1 VVMVIPTVGLQE
13 DVSMGST
20 IHFNT
25 EPELIQLFDKAT
37 GNNLIWFD
45 QASADANAPVCRE
58 YGF

>member
-1 VVMVIPTVGLQE
+1 VGLQE